1 VPDRSACLGE
11 LRRVLCPD
19 GLLSITEFKL
29 GDPDF
34 IPRPEMIRSA
44 EDAGFRCCATHG
56 NFLSYTINF
65 RKAR

>member
-1 VPDRSACLGE
+1 
-11 LRRVLCPD
+11 VLCPE

-34 IPRPEMIRSA
+34 IPRPVMIRSA

-56 NFLSYTINF
+56 NFLSYTVNF
-65 RKAR
+65 RKER

>member
-1 VPDRSACLGE
+1 MCCNAE
-11 LRRVLCPD
+11 M
-19 GLLSITEFKL
+19 IL

-44 EDAGFRCCATHG
+44 EDAGFRCCSTHG